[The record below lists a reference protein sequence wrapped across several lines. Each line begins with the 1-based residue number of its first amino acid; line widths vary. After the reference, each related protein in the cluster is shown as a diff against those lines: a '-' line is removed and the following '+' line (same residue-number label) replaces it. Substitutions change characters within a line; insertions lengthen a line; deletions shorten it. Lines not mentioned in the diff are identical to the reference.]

1 MKELDAAA
9 LARAASSYGFFR
21 ISRNRLSH
29 NKRKLREGKVIR

>member
-1 MKELDAAA
+1 MKELEAAR
-9 LARAASSYGFFR
+9 ARAAASSYGFFR